1 MKPESKLWQLLKQ
14 KTSQISWTR
23 LESWTS
29 FGTPDCLGYNDSCG
43 FFMCELKIIRGH
55 KVSFS
60 PHQKLFHITRPK
72 RNFILVQQAANGSRS
87 SVKLYG
93 SSAIHGL
100 IEDIRETPALAVD
113 DWNHIQRIF
122 LGLRPNW
129 AWALSTNRA
138 EFSACS
144 LPAWSLAGPPSAWA
158 LGILSLARHPLGG
171 LCSSFIFFIN
181 LLSLMFAINYSL
193 HASVPA
199 LSTALALIALLRRW
213 TCHRAVLRGHA
224 WRIGPPAGA
233 PDLVI
238 HMIG

>member
-1 MKPESKLWQLLKQ
+1 
-14 KTSQISWTR
+14 
-23 LESWTS
+23 
-29 FGTPDCLGYNDSCG
+29 
-43 FFMCELKIIRGH
+43 MCELKIVRGH

-93 SSAIHGL
+93 SSSIHGL
-100 IEDIRETPALAVD
+100 IADIRETPALAVD

-122 LGLRPNW
+122 LGLRPSW

-138 EFSACS
+138 EFSALS
-144 LPAWSLAGPPSAWA
+144 LSAWTLAGPPSAWA

-171 LCSSFIFFIN
+171 LCSLFIFFIN

-193 HASVPA
+193 HISVPA
-199 LSTALALIALLRRW
+199 MPTALAAVALFGG
-213 TCHRAVLRGHA
+213 RAMFNCCA
-224 WRIGPPAGA
+224 IDWRVVCMYTWCIWPEGDAA
-233 PDLVI
+233 RLVI
-238 HMIG
+238 HMVREYYF